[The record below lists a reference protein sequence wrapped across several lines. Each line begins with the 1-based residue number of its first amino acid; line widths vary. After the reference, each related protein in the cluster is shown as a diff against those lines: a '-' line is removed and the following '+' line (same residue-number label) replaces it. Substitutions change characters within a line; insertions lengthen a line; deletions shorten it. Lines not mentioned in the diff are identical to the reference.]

1 MRIKYTLKDMPLLK
15 QSLCVGDLIRYY
27 GESKFKLIESVKRIE
42 QNRGLTVK
50 MLNTI
55 RKHTKVGMSIDSLI
69 MNLQMASGTDIFKF
83 KINGKDPTEIFSD
96 GEIELEIYMNPI
108 YFVTKSAITG
118 QIPGFRRKPAGTETE
133 IEMKARQEQTKW
145 IKWFDKE
152 LNKYHPSSHWKKQIL
167 DLDKD
172 K

>member
-15 QSLCVGDLIRYY
+15 QSLCIGDLMRYY
-27 GESKFKLIESVKRIE
+27 GESKFKLIESVRRIE
-42 QNRGLTVK
+42 ENRGLSAK

-55 RKHTKVGMSIDSLI
+55 RKHTNVGMTIDALV
-69 MNLQMASGTDIFKF
+69 MNLQTASGTDIFNF
-83 KINGKDPTEIFSD
+83 KINGVDPTEVFTD
-96 GEIELEIYMNPI
+96 KNIELEIYMNPL

-118 QIPGFRRKPAGTETE
+118 QIPGFRRKPASTGVE

-145 IKWFDKE
+145 IKWFEKE
-152 LNKYHPSSHWKKQIL
+152 LNKYHPSSSWKKQVL

-172 K
+172 